1 MLAWKFF
8 AAGAVAPFTGVPW
21 PLPSES
27 AQAEGAEDAQRL
39 AAEHELDAQRD
50 AAFAIAASGPA
61 FAGYLFDAIR
71 RQPYP
76 GLCAY
81 IAANAAAAQDGR
93 RGHDG
98 ERTTQVQWLAKHLAL
113 TRDD

>member
-27 AQAEGAEDAQRL
+27 AHAEWVEGA
-39 AAEHELDAQRD
+39 
-50 AAFAIAASGPA
+50 
-61 FAGYLFDAIR
+61 
-71 RQPYP
+71 P
-76 GLCAY
+76 G
-81 IAANAAAAQDGR
+81 DGK
-93 RGHDG
+93 GVL
-98 ERTTQVQWLAKHLAL
+98 ERTTQVEWLAKHLAL